1 MPASSLLADA
11 SLSSA
16 LTSFGVIALAE
27 LGDKSQLVCMTLA
40 ARHPA
45 RPVALGA
52 IAAFFVLNAL
62 AVLFGATVAAWLPES
77 VVSAAVALL
86 FAIFGIAALRQS
98 DEEADDEIREAPRYG
113 VAATTFALIFLAE
126 FGDKT
131 QLAVAA
137 LSSTNDAAA
146 VWIGATL
153 ALSLTSLLGVY
164 AGQRLMRRLPLHW
177 LHRAS
182 GVFFL
187 ILAGLAL
194 SQLLSP

>member
-1 MPASSLLADA
+1 MPGGSLLADA
-11 SLSSA
+11 TLSSA
-16 LTSFGVIALAE
+16 ATSFAVIALAE

-40 ARHPA
+40 TRHPA

-62 AVLFGATVAAWLPES
+62 AVLFGATVAAWLPEG
-77 VVSAAVALL
+77 VVSGAVALL
-86 FAIFGIAALRQS
+86 FAIFGISALRQP
-98 DEEADDEIREAPRYG
+98 DEEADDEIPKVPRYG
-113 VAATTFALIFLAE
+113 IAATTFALIFLAE

-137 LSSTNDAAA
+137 LSGTNDAAA

-153 ALSLTSLLGVY
+153 ALSMTSLLGIF
-164 AGQRLMRRLPLHW
+164 AGQRLLRRLPLRW

-187 ILAGLAL
+187 ILASLAL
-194 SQLLSP
+194 GQLVAQ